1 MGPSSGTHC
10 WSDME
15 SKGGGGGR
23 VIGSKCAVQNLGQ
36 AGRSTS
42 PLLFSP
48 SVVLVYSGADKT
60 WQFISLLYWKF
71 LFFKCFPPVCLSH
84 LSILKPSCLF
94 SLQMSSQLHLC
105 LNSWLY
111 GAFDCT
117 ALRVCAASQI
127 FFFFYKSTIALF
139 RSIHNPTHITSPVC
153 LQCNLPLSW
162 VWGSARGGGNS
173 FFMS

>member
-36 AGRSTS
+36 AGTSTS

-139 RSIHNPTHITSPVC
+139 RSIHNPTHT
-153 LQCNLPLSW
+153 
-162 VWGSARGGGNS
+162 
-173 FFMS
+173 

>member
-1 MGPSSGTHC
+1 MGPSSGRHC

-48 SVVLVYSGADKT
+48 SVVLVYSSADKT

-84 LSILKPSCLF
+84 LSILKLSCL
-94 SLQMSSQLHLC
+94 SGLQMSSQLHLC

-111 GAFDCT
+111 NTFDCR
-117 ALRVCAASQI
+117 ALRVCAASHI
-127 FFFFYKSTIALF
+127 FSFFFKSNIALF
-139 RSIHNPTHITSPVC
+139 HSIHNPTHT
-153 LQCNLPLSW
+153 
-162 VWGSARGGGNS
+162 
-173 FFMS
+173 